1 MAETFAGTKQVKW
14 NGDVQP
20 ESMEILTGEGGA
32 IVSPTKVGYI
42 IMTTDRA
49 GLDRKFDAK
58 ERKLN
63 KPGVVLCGS
72 MEQLKELAEL
82 NQEIEAFYQSHWDR
96 DVLLGCILPWRDDAE
111 KHIPDDGSAELM
123 RDGRKTSCFV
133 IKFGVPSE
141 KVCKELW
148 EQHGRLVFASSA
160 NPSGKGNRGLVEG
173 IGERIASKVDL
184 IVEANDY
191 VASIQPDAT
200 LETRYEQGVMVS
212 MVDAEGTLVPI
223 QDGNRDVTP
232 GPVLIRKGL
241 ACTEIMEMMSDHF
254 ISWDYRHGHY
264 Y

>member
-1 MAETFAGTKQVKW
+1 MDASKQIRW
-14 NGDVQP
+14 NGGLQQ
-20 ESMEILTGEGGA
+20 ESLETLLTPGGC

-42 IMTTDRA
+42 IMTADA
-49 GLDRKFDAK
+49 GGLERKFDAK
-58 ERKLN
+58 ERKRN

-72 MEQLKELAEL
+72 MDELRTLAVM
-82 NQEIEAFYQSHWDR
+82 NDEIDAFYQAHWDR
-96 DVLLGCILPWRDDAE
+96 DILLGCILPWKAE
-111 KHIPDDGSAELM
+111 AKRHIPDDGSAELM
-123 RDGRKTSCFV
+123 MDGRGTSCFV

-141 KVCKELW
+141 KVAHALW
-148 EQHGRLVFASSA
+148 HDHGRLVFASSA

-191 VASIQPDAT
+191 VASIQPGADEA
-200 LETRYEQGVMVS
+200 TRYEQGVMVS
-212 MVDAEGTLVPI
+212 MVDASGALVPM
-223 QDGNRDVTP
+223 QQGNRDVAP

-241 ACTEIMEMMSDHF
+241 ACDEIMSLLSDHF